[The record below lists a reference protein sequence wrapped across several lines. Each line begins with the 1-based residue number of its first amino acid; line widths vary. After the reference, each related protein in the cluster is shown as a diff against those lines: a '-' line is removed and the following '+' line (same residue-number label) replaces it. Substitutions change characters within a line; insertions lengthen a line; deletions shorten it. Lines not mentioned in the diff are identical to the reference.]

1 MCGGCVSLPVL
12 DISFHETKR
21 QVSVQDKAIKT
32 RFTALT
38 VIVWPECVIFSF
50 FVDNFFPVRVCVGIW
65 WQLPTTS
72 TTLLNFPEVN
82 RFFIFLYALHARD
95 FT

>member
-21 QVSVQDKAIKT
+21 QVSVQDKAIKM

-50 FVDNFFPVRVCVGIW
+50 FVDNFFSSACVCGWVCGGSCQPQA
-65 WQLPTTS
+65 QL
-72 TTLLNFPEVN
+72 
-82 RFFIFLYALHARD
+82 Y
-95 FT
+95 